1 MYFLF
6 ILTVKSIFTSV
17 IGSSFYK
24 WFQSTTL
31 GIRLQGRI
39 NSFMKYLSDKYD
51 IELIKKQSKFESDY
65 PLIMER
71 INKLEKNSHPCKEFH
86 EFEVYPELMQRLEEI
101 EKKLK
106 IKK

>member
-1 MYFLF
+1 
-6 ILTVKSIFTSV
+6 
-17 IGSSFYK
+17 
-24 WFQSTTL
+24 
-31 GIRLQGRI
+31 
-39 NSFMKYLSDKYD
+39 MKYLSDKYD

-65 PLIMER
+65 PLVMKR

>member
-1 MYFLF
+1 
-6 ILTVKSIFTSV
+6 
-17 IGSSFYK
+17 
-24 WFQSTTL
+24 
-31 GIRLQGRI
+31 
-39 NSFMKYLSDKYD
+39 MKYLSDKYD

-65 PLIMER
+65 PLVMKR

-86 EFEVYPELMQRLEEI
+86 EFEIYPELMQRLEEI

>member
-1 MYFLF
+1 
-6 ILTVKSIFTSV
+6 
-17 IGSSFYK
+17 
-24 WFQSTTL
+24 
-31 GIRLQGRI
+31 
-39 NSFMKYLSDKYD
+39 MKYLSDKYD

-65 PLIMER
+65 PLIMRR

-86 EFEVYPELMQRLEEI
+86 EFEAYPELMKRLEDI

>member
-1 MYFLF
+1 
-6 ILTVKSIFTSV
+6 
-17 IGSSFYK
+17 
-24 WFQSTTL
+24 
-31 GIRLQGRI
+31 
-39 NSFMKYLSDKYD
+39 MKYLSDKYD

-65 PLIMER
+65 PLIMKR